1 MEKRKLIMQFLD
13 AANKAYSISLDNP
26 REDLTQ
32 EEIHQAMTNLVGLDV
47 FVSRNGLL
55 IAPNKANIVTT
66 STTEIEF

>member
-13 AANKAYSISLDNP
+13 AANKAYSISVDNP

-32 EEIHQAMTNLVGLDV
+32 EEIHQAMTNLVGLDT

-55 IAPNKANIVTT
+55 ATPNKANIVTT